1 MILILPGGF
10 DKNIA
15 RPGRQWLSLIRSS
28 PQADCPRTDMIEVRQ
43 DEYSPTTFAYYFP
56 HPIDR
61 LYWATLSS
69 P

>member
-28 PQADCPRTDMIEVRQ
+28 PQADCPRTDMIEVK
-43 DEYSPTTFAYYFP
+43 AG
-56 HPIDR
+56 
-61 LYWATLSS
+61 
-69 P
+69 